1 MQLGRREFIGLSLL
15 TFLVACGANTSNSK
29 SPQGVTLTVSAAASL
44 QKAMDEIGK
53 KYQEK
58 QPNIEI
64 NYHFDAS
71 GALQQQIEQGAPVD
85 IFISAAPKQMN
96 ALETKGFLLTG
107 TRQDFLKNQVV
118 LIAPKEAINISDF
131 KDLSDNQVKKIVI
144 GKPESVPVG
153 EYSKE
158 VLTSL
163 KLYDKLQDKLV
174 FAKDVRQVLSYVET
188 GNVDAGIVYQTDAKL
203 SDKIKVIAIA
213 PETSHSPIIY
223 PIAVLKDS
231 KSTEAAKMFVQFLF
245 SDEAKVV
252 FKNYGFTMVNDSGN

>member
-15 TFLVACGANTSNSK
+15 AFLAACGANTTK
-29 SPQGVTLTVSAAASL
+29 SQRPQPVNLTISAAASL
-44 QKAMDEIGK
+44 QNVMDKIAK
-53 KYQEK
+53 KYQDK
-58 QPNIEI
+58 QPNITI
-64 NYHFDAS
+64 NYHFNAS
-71 GALQQQIEQGAPVD
+71 GALAQQIEQGAPVD

-96 ALETKGFLLTG
+96 ALEIKGLLLTD
-107 TRQDFLKNQVV
+107 TRQEFLKNQVV
-118 LIAPKEAINISDF
+118 LIAPKDGNNISNF
-131 KDLSDNQVKKIVI
+131 KDLSDDRFKKIVI

-163 KLYDKLQDKLV
+163 KLYDKLKDKLV

-203 SDKIKVIAIA
+203 SDKIKVIATA

-252 FKNYGFTMVNDSGN
+252 FEKYGFTMVKD